1 MQAKI
6 QITTKT
12 LTRLVRVVLL
22 WVVLGTLGKPVHA
35 EEFNSSRGF
44 FMDLPEGFAFTEGDG
59 SSRFS
64 FSFGTMTVDLLISDP
79 GRYASAKAAVEDTA
93 KRLGSRITP
102 TGFSY
107 AGMDAAVAEFAFG
120 SATAARRGMALFLDG
135 QAENAATQVN
145 SQGSSQSGP
154 LALKAYDLTL
164 LAHTPATDWQRDREL
179 LLSCIDG
186 FSATAA
192 GRSAPGPLGTL
203 ARSRL
208 RTSDRQVKTIQFS
221 GTSLSASWNP
231 KEAVLAQELVER
243 EYRVL
248 VRTATTQAAVQPG
261 MQRFYRMV
269 WRDSLPSLDQLAL
282 ALSQAWETN
291 RATGVAK
298 GEAKGN
304 AIGNAG
310 GSPTNNTANAAASNT
325 ASNAVSERPRFGP
338 PSDPRSYAQALLSWT
353 QGFGYERD
361 PKGSDVVNPLSAAFE
376 GRGDCDSRILVI
388 NILLRRENIE
398 SILMISLKHEHA
410 LLAVDAPGIGARYQ
424 YRGKQWLVGETTAPV
439 DIGRIDMKQAN
450 PADWFA
456 LDFPF

>member
-1 MQAKI
+1 MQAKN
-6 QITTKT
+6 QNTTKT
-12 LTRLVRVVLL
+12 LNRFVRVLL
-22 WVVLGTLGKPVHA
+22 LGAILGTLGGTVCA
-35 EEFNSSRGF
+35 GEFNSSRGF
-44 FMDLPEGFAFTEGDG
+44 FLDLPEGFSFTDGDG

-64 FSFGTMTVDLLISDP
+64 FSFGAMTVDLLISDP
-79 GRYASAKAAVEDTA
+79 GRYASARAAAEDTA
-93 KRLGSRITP
+93 RRLGSRMTP
-102 TGFSY
+102 AGFSY

-120 SATAARRGMALFLDG
+120 SGQAARRGMALFLDG
-135 QAENAATQVN
+135 QTEKAATQP
-145 SQGSSQSGP
+145 SSQSVAVAG
-154 LALKAYDLTL
+154 KAYDLTL
-164 LAHTPATDWQRDREL
+164 LAHTPAADWQRDREI

-192 GRSAPGPLGTL
+192 GRTAPGPLGAL

-208 RTSDRQVKTIQFS
+208 NTGDREVKTIRFGGS
-221 GTSLSASWNP
+221 ELSLGWNP
-231 KEAVLAQELVER
+231 KEAGIAQEMVER

-248 VRTATTQAAVQPG
+248 VRTTTTQTAVEPG

-269 WRDSLPSLDQLAL
+269 WRDSLPSLDQLAM
-282 ALSQAWETN
+282 ALSQAWETSN
-291 RATGVAK
+291 ARGTMESRA
-298 GEAKGN
+298 N
-304 AIGNAG
+304 SDSMDNQG
-310 GSPTNNTANAAASNT
+310 GSTTGSK
-325 ASNAVSERPRFGP
+325 PRFGP

-353 QGFGYERD
+353 QGFTYERD

-376 GRGDCDSRILVI
+376 ERGDCDSRILVL

-410 LLAVDAPGIGARYQ
+410 LVAVDAPGIGARYQ

-439 DIGRIDMKQAN
+439 DIGRIDARQAN

>member
-1 MQAKI
+1 MQAKN

-12 LTRLVRVVLL
+12 LIHSARVLL
-22 WVVLGTLGKPVHA
+22 LGAMLGTLGWTVSA
-35 EEFNSSRGF
+35 GEFNSSKGF
-44 FMDLPEGFAFTEGDG
+44 FIDLPEGFVFTEGDG

-64 FSFGTMTVDLLISDP
+64 FAFGAMTVDLLVSDP
-79 GRYASAKAAVEDTA
+79 GRYASARAAAEDTA
-93 KRLGSRITP
+93 KRLGSRMTP
-102 TGFSY
+102 SSFSY
-107 AGMDAAVAEFAFG
+107 AGMDAAVTEFAFG
-120 SATAARRGMALFLDG
+120 SGAAARRGMAFFLDG
-135 QAENAATQVN
+135 QAEKASSPSGSQN
-145 SQGSSQSGP
+145 SGQSSA
-154 LALKAYDLTL
+154 LAGKGYDLTL
-164 LAHTPATDWQRDREL
+164 LAHAPATDWQRDREI

-186 FSATAA
+186 FSASTAYRA
-192 GRSAPGPLGTL
+192 APGPLGVL

-208 RTSDRQVKTIQFS
+208 NAGDRQPKTIRFGGS
-221 GTSLSASWNP
+221 ELPLSWNP
-231 KEAVLAQELVER
+231 KEAAIAQELVER

-248 VRTATTQAAVQPG
+248 VRTTTTQAAVEPG

-282 ALSQAWETN
+282 ALSRAWETG
-291 RATGVAK
+291 RAKDSAEGRAR
-298 GEAKGN
+298 
-304 AIGNAG
+304 ID
-310 GSPTNNTANAAASNT
+310 SLDSQDSNT
-325 ASNAVSERPRFGP
+325 TGGKPRFGP
-338 PSDPRSYAQALLSWT
+338 VADPRAYAQALLSWT
-353 QGFGYERD
+353 QGFSYERD

-376 GRGDCDSRILVI
+376 GRGDCDSRILVL

-439 DIGRIDMKQAN
+439 DIGRIDARQAN